1 MSVIIAGGGMAGAT
15 LALALSRFTHGAL
28 PVHLVEA
35 SAPESAA
42 HPGFDARAIA
52 LADGTCRELARV
64 GVWQALAPAPRL
76 SPPFTS
82 AIAAMPVL

>member
-52 LADGTCRELARV
+52 LADAPVVSWR
-64 GVWQALAPAPRL
+64 ALASGRRSRPVRRL

-82 AIAAMPVL
+82 ATAATPAL